1 MSEIGFI
8 GLGMMGQPMALR
20 LARAGTK
27 LVVWNRSASASE
39 SFADAGADVAASQ
52 CVPPITK
59 LYEHL
64 AKGRA
69 FPLCQSADG
78 HVNFT
83 RYGMERWERCS
94 DGSQARQRTDYDSG
108 RPGGGV
114 CYVFVPGGAGGP
126 RNEDDN
132 RVFETRRINGQ
143 SVWGEVVEEDAV
155 ARSRPR
161 YLDYVVEGQSQ
172 RIWF

>member
-1 MSEIGFI
+1 MKFGMTSIGVLAA
-8 GLGMMGQPMALR
+8 GLIALSTQTAKAEWACEVALCLSNPAGPMA
-20 LARAGTK
+20 
-27 LVVWNRSASASE
+27 V
-39 SFADAGADVAASQ
+39 SQ
-52 CVPPITK
+52 CVTPITK

-64 AKGRA
+64 AKGSA

-94 DGSQARQRTDYDSG
+94 DGSRARQRTNYDSG

-114 CYVFVPGGAGGP
+114 CYVFVPSGAGGP

-132 RVFETRRINGQ
+132 RVFKTRRINGQ

-155 ARSRPR
+155 VRSRPR

>member
-1 MSEIGFI
+1 MRFGKTPFGALTAGFI
-8 GLGMMGQPMALR
+8 AYSTQTTKAEWTCEMALC
-20 LARAGTK
+20 LSNPAGH
-27 LVVWNRSASASE
+27 
-39 SFADAGADVAASQ
+39 VAVSR

-83 RYGMERWERCS
+83 RYGMERWGRCL
-94 DGSQARQRTDYDSG
+94 DGSRARQRVDYDSG
-108 RPGGGV
+108 RPGGGI
-114 CYVFVPGGAGGP
+114 CNVFVPGGSGGS
-126 RNEDDN
+126 RNEDDS
-132 RVFETRRINGQ
+132 RIFETRRINGEL
-143 SVWGEVVEEDAV
+143 VWGEVVEEDAV

>member
-1 MSEIGFI
+1 MRRVTTMLSA
-8 GLGMMGQPMALR
+8 GLASLLALTAETKAEWACEVALCLSNPAGPMA
-20 LARAGTK
+20 
-27 LVVWNRSASASE
+27 V
-39 SFADAGADVAASQ
+39 SQ

-108 RPGGGV
+108 RPGGGGV
-114 CYVFVPGGAGGP
+114 CHVFVPGGAGGP
-126 RNEDDN
+126 RNEGDN
-132 RVFETRRINGQ
+132 RIFETRRINGQ

>member
-1 MSEIGFI
+1 MGMRLISKGLFSIGAVVAG
-8 GLGMMGQPMALR
+8 GLFAASPAKAEWACEVALCLSNPAGPMA
-20 LARAGTK
+20 
-27 LVVWNRSASASE
+27 V
-39 SFADAGADVAASQ
+39 SQ

-64 AKGRA
+64 AKGRG
-69 FPLCQSADG
+69 FPLCRSADG

-83 RYGMERWERCS
+83 RYGVERWERCS
-94 DGSQARQRTDYDSG
+94 DGSRARQRVDYDSG

-132 RVFETRRINGQ
+132 RVFETRRIDGQ
-143 SVWGEVVEEDAV
+143 SVWGEVVEEDPV

>member
-1 MSEIGFI
+1 MGTQLISKALFSVGVVVVG
-8 GLGMMGQPMALR
+8 GLFATFPVKAEWACEVALC
-20 LARAGTK
+20 LSNPSGPIA
-27 LVVWNRSASASE
+27 V
-39 SFADAGADVAASQ
+39 SQ
-52 CVPPITK
+52 CAPPITE
-59 LYEHL
+59 LYEQL

-69 FPLCQSADG
+69 FPLCRSADG

-94 DGSQARQRTDYDSG
+94 DGSRARQRIDYDSG
-108 RPGGGV
+108 RLGGGV
-114 CYVFVPGGAGGP
+114 CNVFVPSGSGGP
-126 RNEDDN
+126 CNEDDN
-132 RVFETRRINGQ
+132 CVFETRWINGQ

-155 ARSRPR
+155 ARSRPL

>member
-1 MSEIGFI
+1 MAVSECA
-8 GLGMMGQPMALR
+8 P
-20 LARAGTK
+20 
-27 LVVWNRSASASE
+27 S
-39 SFADAGADVAASQ
+39 
-52 CVPPITK
+52 ITR

-64 AKGRA
+64 AKGRS

-83 RYGMERWERCS
+83 RYGMERWERCW
-94 DGSQARQRTDYDSG
+94 DGSRARERTDYDSG

-114 CYVFVPGGAGGP
+114 CNVFVPGGSGGP

-132 RVFETRRINGQ
+132 RVFETRRINGEL
-143 SVWGEVVEEDAV
+143 VWGEVVEEDAV